1 MIDRDFLSGFVK
13 IYALWRAS
21 KGEVYGMELITEMR
35 SLGFSL
41 SPGTLYP
48 TLHKLLR
55 ERDVKVSNRVVNGR
69 VRKCYRATAK
79 GRREAEEVIERW
91 SFLIRKVFR

>member
-1 MIDRDFLSGFVK
+1 MRGFVK

-21 KGEVYGMELITEMR
+21 KGEIYGMQIIGEMR
-35 SLGFSL
+35 ELGFTL

-48 TLHKLLR
+48 TLHALLL
-55 ERDVKVSNRVVNGR
+55 EKDVKVSTRIIDGR
-69 VRKCYRATAK
+69 VRKFYRATAK
-79 GRREAEEVIERW
+79 GRREADEVIDRW